1 MTTYRNVNSR
11 PQRPQPAR
19 GVPRQPLRQR
29 RPYPWGATCSCTEHG
44 HDAGP
49 PDDAGEAFYNEYEYE
64 APADPVVTVGSNAIV
79 SDNALTVLKG
89 LLREA
94 GAASATITS
103 GRRTAAD
110 QARIM
115 YDNLVKYGVDYS
127 NRMYASSGRQVVA
140 VYSAGVAAKQTPDQI
155 KLAMEAKINA
165 VGPTNVSNH
174 ISGDDVFDVD
184 PKSIADQAAF
194 ERVLVAAEQ
203 AGRIRKHLS
212 PYTKSPDPAFHIEVT
227 AKPAA
232 PSGEL
237 AEFLSEAPPLSYEA
251 YSAEF
256 AEAEFAEAELESEA
270 DGPVCGVARPGIAA
284 LRDLLR
290 ELDVAKARTRR
301 DSPQVMALRERIR
314 DKVRA
319 MIDDLPG
326 FIERGCCA
334 PHLAQLA
341 VEVDRLP
348 WDSHPRVQ
356 EAGEAL
362 RRALERARERARNH
376 GACRH

>member
-11 PQRPQPAR
+11 PQPAR
-19 GVPRQPLRQR
+19 GVPGRATWRVR
-29 RPYPWGATCSCTEHG
+29 RPPPWGATCSCADHA

-49 PDDAGEAFYNEYEYE
+49 PDDAGELYSEYEFE
-64 APADPVVTVGSNAIV
+64 APADPVVTVGSNAVV
-79 SDNALTVLKG
+79 SDSAIAMLKA

-94 GAASATITS
+94 GVASATITS
-103 GRRTAAD
+103 GRRTPAD

-115 YDNLVKYGVDYS
+115 YNNIVKYGADYNYRLYGS
-127 NRMYASSGRQVVA
+127 YGDQVIAVFVA
-140 VYSAGVAAKQTPDQI
+140 GTAAHQSPDQI
-155 KLAMEAKINA
+155 KQAMEAKINA
-165 VGPTNVSNH
+165 IGPTRVSNH
-174 ISGDDVFDVD
+174 ISPDDVFDVAPSTISD
-184 PKSIADQAAF
+184 PAAF
-194 ERVLVAAEQ
+194 ERVLVAAQQ
-203 AGRIRKHLS
+203 AGRIRKYFS
-212 PYTKSPDPAFHIEVT
+212 PYTTPKDPAFHIEI
-227 AKPAA
+227 ARPAA
-232 PSGEL
+232 SSSEL
-237 AEFLSEAPPLSYEA
+237 AEFLSEAPPLSAEA

-256 AEAEFAEAELESEA
+256 AEAEAEGG
-270 DGPVCGVARPGIAA
+270 GPSCGVARPGIAA
-284 LRDLLR
+284 LSDLLR

-301 DSPQVMALRERIR
+301 DSPQVTALRERIR
-314 DKVRA
+314 DKVRS

-341 VEVDRLP
+341 VEVDHLP

-362 RRALERARERARNH
+362 RRALERARERARIH